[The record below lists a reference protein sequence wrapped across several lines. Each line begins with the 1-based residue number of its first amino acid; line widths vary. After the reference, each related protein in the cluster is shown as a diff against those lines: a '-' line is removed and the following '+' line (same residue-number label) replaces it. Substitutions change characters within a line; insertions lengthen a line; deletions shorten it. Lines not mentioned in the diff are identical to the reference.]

1 MVESITSYRDQSALA
16 INPFAAA
23 AFIEIGQESDLFA
36 QELRFSGDAFDD
48 RLKWQFGGFYADEEG
63 IDIDN
68 VGSDRTSEAENQ
80 TIAVFGQGTYAIT
93 DRLNFTGGLRYTE
106 EDRALALPISTADA
120 VVGQQ
125 EVSFDGTSWTVGL
138 DYKLTDEILGYGTV
152 ARGFRSGGIDD
163 ESISLIVTLPGTT
176 IEDIT
181 VDPEFVTNYE
191 VGLKADFLNNTLRWN
206 SAAFYSD
213 YTNIQVQGFDP
224 VLTDASG
231 QAIITIANSAEAELY
246 GFESELTYVPNDN
259 LSLGGTI
266 GYTKGEFLE
275 FLDVDLG
282 SGVVTDR
289 SDEEI
294 GGPEWQFS
302 AFGRYEDYITN
313 DIRAGVQLNYTY
325 RGEEE
330 LLGGV
335 AVESFTDRSQVDL
348 ESYGIVNGQIDFDI
362 ESLGANVAFYGR
374 NLLDNDH
381 DTTGFALVAFGLG
394 LAQRAPGA
402 PRTYGVRVRKSF

>member
-1 MVESITSYRDQSALA
+1 M
-16 INPFAAA
+16 
-23 AFIEIGQESDLFA
+23 
-36 QELRFSGDAFDD
+36 
-48 RLKWQFGGFYADEEG
+48 
-63 IDIDN
+63 N
-68 VGSDRTSEAENQ
+68 V
-80 TIAVFGQGTYAIT
+80 
-93 DRLNFTGGLRYTE
+93 TGGLRYTE
-106 EDRALALPISTADA
+106 EDRALALIVSTEPLVD
-120 VVGQQ
+120 QQ
-125 EVSFDGTSWTVGL
+125 EVSFDGTSWTIGL
-138 DYKLTDEILGYGTV
+138 DYKLTDEALVYGTV

-163 ESISLIVTLPGTT
+163 ESISLIETLPGTT
-176 IEDIT
+176 VDDIT

-191 VGLKADFLNNTLRWN
+191 VGLKADFFNNTLRWN

-213 YTNIQVQGFDP
+213 YTDIQVQGFDP
-224 VLTDASG
+224 VLTDATG

-246 GFESELTYVPNDN
+246 GFESELTYIPNDK
-259 LSLGGTI
+259 LSLGATL

-282 SGVVTDR
+282 SGTVTDR

-302 AFGRYEDYITN
+302 AFGRYEDDISDN
-313 DIRAGVQLNYTY
+313 IRAGAQLNYTF

-335 AVESFTDRSQVDL
+335 AVQSFVDQDQAFL
-348 ESYGIVNGQIDFDI
+348 ENYGIFNGQIDFDI
-362 ESLGANVAFYGR
+362 ENLGTNIAFYGR